1 MARRKSTSASASAA
15 SAAQAPGAARVS
27 RARAVARRAPV
38 ARRTSARLRAPAA
51 PAGPAASIA
60 APPAVA
66 RRTSARLRALA
77 APAAVP
83 AAPAAVPLVAPPA
96 VAARPSTVARPYN
109 QRDTYCIDREL
120 ATEMELK
127 AIRSGY
133 PELLGR
139 KDCYKNPK
147 CQPGDQ
153 RSIEMTMEELM
164 KLYKYRGYSK
174 KKIAEKEKKKEKK
187 HEFRKRASDLYK
199 TKLARMRKAG
209 KAKGHPGTLPRV
221 DRIVPNP

>member
-1 MARRKSTSASASAA
+1 MVRRKSTSTSAAAA

-38 ARRTSARLRAPAA
+38 ARRTSAP
-51 PAGPAASIA
+51 A

-77 APAAVP
+77 APAAIP
-83 AAPAAVPLVAPPA
+83 AAPVAVPLVAPPA

-174 KKIAEKEKKKEKK
+174 EKIAEKEKKKEKK

-199 TKLARMRKAG
+199 TKLAGMRKAG
-209 KAKGHPGTLPRV
+209 KAKGHPRTLPRV